1 MKLSIGCLLILA
13 FSFVLLVV
21 GVVGIIG
28 YKAMTTISRNN
39 NVILHEKV
47 PLADMAMESVTT
59 VISARD
65 LMGEYLLTDSLE
77 ALPKIRTEFEES
89 VADFNMFIAAIV
101 DGTHDKS
108 GRWSQAFET
117 RRFKGGYFKGQ
128 PLKNMWEAEHKGE
141 TVYAASG
148 AIANLA
154 GKADKLFS
162 QFDETCTKLM
172 SDHEAMLT
180 AAIKMESAMEVFDDT
195 FVALGHFLEQYE
207 ASLGKGGVNWKLKD
221 AAMEAAIAMG
231 KMKAIGEE
239 YAGLAIQTD
248 ALEILRQTPETAAV
262 LSDVQKALTAEF
274 KTSVAAFEKD
284 AGILPKTAMRLFE
297 QFKAA
302 AQGADGL
309 LPLKDKA
316 LLRAMNARLQMER
329 LDHTST
335 QIKAVMSELEQLAGD
350 EMDAAMVSALN
361 AQSQAKIWLVIFT
374 CLGIVVA
381 SIAAGWVIRII
392 KTQLA
397 KAVNL
402 VKHIADGDLTRSVK
416 DFRNDEIGMLI
427 ERMNTMSA
435 DLSSKFKEIKEG
447 TETLAS
453 SSTELASIA
462 EQMSQSTQQT
472 SGKSDAVSKASEEM
486 SSNMRSVASAAEQS
500 STNISMMAAATEE
513 MTATINEIAQN
524 TEQARSISGK
534 AVSRSKET
542 TRRIEDLGIAARQI
556 SKVTETITEISEQTN
571 LLALNATI
579 EAARAGEA
587 GKGFAVVANEIK
599 ELAKQTADATQEV
612 KTRIDTIQN
621 STDGTVAD
629 IEQIASI
636 ISEMNDMVTTIASAI
651 EEQSAA
657 TSEINTNVSQASQGI
672 QEVTENV
679 AQSAGVTEE
688 IARDITE
695 VDQAAIEMTNSSNQV
710 SISAADLSKL
720 SEKLKNIVAR
730 FKV

>member
-1 MKLSIGCLLILA
+1 MKLSIGRLLILA

-21 GVVGIIG
+21 GVVGMIG
-28 YKAMTTISRNN
+28 YKAMTTISRDS

-47 PLADMAMESVTT
+47 PLADMAMESVTA
-59 VISARD
+59 VISARV

-89 VADFNMFIAAIV
+89 VADFNMFITAIT

-117 RRFKGGYFKGQ
+117 RTFKGGYYKGQ
-128 PLKNMWEAEHKGE
+128 PLKAMWEAEHKGE
-141 TVYAASG
+141 TVYAANG
-148 AIANLA
+148 AITDLA
-154 GKADKLFS
+154 GKADKLHA

-172 SDHEAMLT
+172 SDHEAVLT
-180 AAIKMESAMEVFDDT
+180 TAIKMESAMEVFDGA
-195 FVALGHFLEQYE
+195 FVTLSRFLEQYE
-207 ASLGKGGVNWKLKD
+207 VSLGNGGANWELKD
-221 AAMEAAIAMG
+221 ADMEAVIAMG

-239 YAGLAIQTD
+239 YAGLAIQAD
-248 ALEILRQTPETAAV
+248 AMEILKQSPAAVAV
-262 LSDVQKALTAEF
+262 LSDAQKVLTTEF
-274 KTSVAAFEKD
+274 KTAVAAFEKD
-284 AGILPKTAMRLFE
+284 AGILPKKVMRLFE
-297 QFKAA
+297 QFKEA

-309 LPLKDKA
+309 LPQKDKA
-316 LLRAMNARLQMER
+316 LLLAMNARLQMER

-335 QIKAVMSELEQLAGD
+335 QIKTLMSELEQLVSA
-350 EMDAAMVSALN
+350 EMDAEMVSALN
-361 AQSQAKIWLVIFT
+361 AQSKAKRWLVLFP

-381 SIAAGWVIRII
+381 SIAAWWVIRII

-397 KAVNL
+397 KAVDL
-402 VKHIADGDLTRSVK
+402 VKHITDGDLTQSVK

-427 ERMNTMSA
+427 ENMNSMSA
-435 DLSSKFKEIKEG
+435 DLSAKFKEIKEG

-462 EQMSQSTQQT
+462 EQMSQSAQQT
-472 SGKSDAVSKASEEM
+472 SGKSETVSKASEEM

-500 STNISMMAAATEE
+500 STNISMVAAATEE

-524 TEQARSISGK
+524 TEQTRSISAK

-542 TRRIEDLGIAARQI
+542 KQRIDDLGLAARQI

-599 ELAKQTADATQEV
+599 ELARQTAEATQEV
-612 KTRIDTIQN
+612 KTKIDTIQN
-621 STDGTVAD
+621 ATDDTVAD
-629 IEQIASI
+629 IEQITAI
-636 ISEMNDMVTTIASAI
+636 ISEMNDMVTTVASAI

-657 TSEINTNVSQASQGI
+657 TNEINTNVSQASQGI

-679 AQSAGVTEE
+679 AQSAGVTEV
-688 IARDITE
+688 IARDITQ
-695 VDQAAIEMTNSSNQV
+695 VDQAATEMTNGSSQV
-710 SISAADLSKL
+710 NISAADLSKL